1 MLFVTSIRLPLPS
14 YVKNSEVLVLL
25 SIILLTLSY
34 SSYSYLIKFSP
45 YTGIWINN
53 FCVAERYDEYNI
65 NHKNYV
71 IAETLSN
78 IENVILFSIANY
90 FREISSEIKRYYNIE
105 HFENNW
111 YEYVEYGTTSSLMI
125 TLQRNGYTRETAKY
139 IIDYK
144 DKYIDFKKTNS
155 YANFSLNF
163 NELIASKNEN
173 VKIETED
180 IAINIPELFINN

>member
-1 MLFVTSIRLPLPS
+1 
-14 YVKNSEVLVLL
+14 
-25 SIILLTLSY
+25 
-34 SSYSYLIKFSP
+34 
-45 YTGIWINN
+45 
-53 FCVAERYDEYNI
+53 
-65 NHKNYV
+65 
-71 IAETLSN
+71 
-78 IENVILFSIANY
+78 
-90 FREISSEIKRYYNIE
+90 
-105 HFENNW
+105 
-111 YEYVEYGTTSSLMI
+111 MI